1 MTVYLL
7 GSRGPE
13 ILQIQ
18 RRLGELQCYSGP
30 ADGIFG
36 GGTESA
42 VRTYQRTQGLTPD
55 GRVGSQ
61 TWSALFNGAEVPPPA
76 VTTQTLDHQ
85 CLALTGAFETN
96 HPPPEC
102 FAGLSGDFDGQGIS
116 FGVVQWNLG
125 QGSLQPLLEEMSQNH
140 PDILGQIFGPNYSA
154 LVAMLAETRDEQ
166 LAWARSIQDPIKNIV
181 FEPWQGQFKTLGRQQ
196 EFQDIEAKYAAGL
209 FQKGLEL
216 CNDFGVTSQRAAAL
230 MFDLYV
236 QNGGIKN
243 WVKPLILS
251 DFEQLEQSGQGA
263 GNAPLEVARLRI
275 IAIRAAA
282 SANPK
287 WIADVQNRKLTIANG
302 EGTVHG
308 NPYNL
313 EEQYGISLDS
323 AFS

>member
-13 ILQIQ
+13 VLQIQ
-18 RRLGELQCYSGP
+18 RRLDELQCYSGP
-30 ADGIFG
+30 ADGVFG

-42 VRTYQRTQGLTPD
+42 VRAYQRTQGLTPD
-55 GRVGSQ
+55 SLGRICG
-61 TWSALFNGAEVPPPA
+61 T
-76 VTTQTLDHQ
+76 D
-85 CLALTGAFETN
+85 
-96 HPPPEC
+96 
-102 FAGLSGDFDGQGIS
+102 
-116 FGVVQWNLG
+116 
-125 QGSLQPLLEEMSQNH
+125 
-140 PDILGQIFGPNYSA
+140 YSA

-166 LAWARSIQDPIKNIV
+166 LAWARSIQDPIKKIV

-209 FQKGLEL
+209 FQKGLAL
-216 CNDFGVTSQRAAAL
+216 CNDFGVSSQRAAAL

-236 QNGGIKN
+236 QNGGIKS

-251 DFEQLEQSGQGA
+251 DFEQLQQSGQKA
-263 GNAPLEVARLRI
+263 GDAPLEVARLRI
-275 IAIRAAA
+275 IAVRAAA